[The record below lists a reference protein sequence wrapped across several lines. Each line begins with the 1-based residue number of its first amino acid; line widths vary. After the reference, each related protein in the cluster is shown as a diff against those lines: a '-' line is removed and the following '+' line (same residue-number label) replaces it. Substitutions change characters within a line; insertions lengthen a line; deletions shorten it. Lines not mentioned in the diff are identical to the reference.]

1 MSFANGE
8 LFHIEMKNGI
18 FQVLDFY
25 KAYENGNIYYFRKV
39 FDGKLNFKVSKAE
52 IVHES
57 WMSRVSAKTQ
67 EKISEMINMPEVQ
80 AILNDLTIDRMMT
93 FGSSKNIE
101 IKLCTMDPK
110 KKNKLEKLI
119 GQEVVVYVDRPL
131 GSVHPKHRNIIYPV
145 NYGYIKDIV
154 APDGDYQDAYL
165 LGINFPVISTKG
177 KVYAI
182 VEREDD
188 IEDKLV
194 ALNKMTIKVSKD

>member
-1 MSFANGE
+1 
-8 LFHIEMKNGI
+8 MK
-18 FQVLDFY
+18 Q
-25 KAYENGNIYYFRKV
+25 K
-39 FDGKLNFKVSKAE
+39 
-52 IVHES
+52 
-57 WMSRVSAKTQ
+57 
-67 EKISEMINMPEVQ
+67 EMI
-80 AILNDLTIDRMMT
+80 R
-93 FGSSKNIE
+93 
-101 IKLCTMDPK
+101 
-110 KKNKLEKLI
+110 NKLEKLI

-194 ALNKMTIKVSKD
+194 VVAGEREYTTEEISEQISFQEQYFKSKIKR

>member
-1 MSFANGE
+1 
-8 LFHIEMKNGI
+8 MK
-18 FQVLDFY
+18 Q
-25 KAYENGNIYYFRKV
+25 K
-39 FDGKLNFKVSKAE
+39 
-52 IVHES
+52 
-57 WMSRVSAKTQ
+57 
-67 EKISEMINMPEVQ
+67 EMI
-80 AILNDLTIDRMMT
+80 R
-93 FGSSKNIE
+93 
-101 IKLCTMDPK
+101 
-110 KKNKLEKLI
+110 NKLEKLI

-194 ALNKMTIKVSKD
+194 VVIGEREYTTEEISEQISFQEQYFKSKIKR

>member
-1 MSFANGE
+1 MVITGE
-8 LFHIEMKNGI
+8 FKMK
-18 FQVLDFY
+18 Q
-25 KAYENGNIYYFRKV
+25 K
-39 FDGKLNFKVSKAE
+39 
-52 IVHES
+52 
-57 WMSRVSAKTQ
+57 
-67 EKISEMINMPEVQ
+67 EMI
-80 AILNDLTIDRMMT
+80 R
-93 FGSSKNIE
+93 
-101 IKLCTMDPK
+101 
-110 KKNKLEKLI
+110 NKLEKLI

-194 ALNKMTIKVSKD
+194 VVAGEREYTTEEIREQISFQEQYFKSKIKR

>member
-1 MSFANGE
+1 MVITGE
-8 LFHIEMKNGI
+8 FKMK
-18 FQVLDFY
+18 Q
-25 KAYENGNIYYFRKV
+25 K
-39 FDGKLNFKVSKAE
+39 
-52 IVHES
+52 
-57 WMSRVSAKTQ
+57 
-67 EKISEMINMPEVQ
+67 EMI
-80 AILNDLTIDRMMT
+80 R
-93 FGSSKNIE
+93 
-101 IKLCTMDPK
+101 
-110 KKNKLEKLI
+110 NKLEKLI

-194 ALNKMTIKVSKD
+194 VVAGEREYTTEEISEQISFQEQYFKSKIKR

>member
-1 MSFANGE
+1 MVITGE
-8 LFHIEMKNGI
+8 FKMK
-18 FQVLDFY
+18 Q
-25 KAYENGNIYYFRKV
+25 K
-39 FDGKLNFKVSKAE
+39 
-52 IVHES
+52 
-57 WMSRVSAKTQ
+57 
-67 EKISEMINMPEVQ
+67 EMI
-80 AILNDLTIDRMMT
+80 R
-93 FGSSKNIE
+93 
-101 IKLCTMDPK
+101 
-110 KKNKLEKLI
+110 NKLEKLI

-165 LGINFPVISTKG
+165 LGVNFPVISTKG

-194 ALNKMTIKVSKD
+194 VVVGEREYTTEEISEQISFQEQYFKSKIKR